1 MFTFKYKNLI
11 QTLKFKPPPFPGL
24 ERVSQQGGSEGKILP
39 PVTAA
44 KLLGLTLMENNEK
57 WSTK

>member
-57 WSTK
+57 